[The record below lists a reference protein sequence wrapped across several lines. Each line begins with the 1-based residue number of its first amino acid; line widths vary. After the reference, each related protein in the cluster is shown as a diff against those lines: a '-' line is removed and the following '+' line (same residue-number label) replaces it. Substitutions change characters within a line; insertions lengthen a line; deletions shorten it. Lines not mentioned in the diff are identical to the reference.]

1 MKLKSC
7 LRYFYIS
14 LFSFSLVAS
23 MLSQQVQPVYAD
35 RTDCATPGNDGPVTI
50 SANNTIVNTYFPGT
64 ANANAGNTSITI
76 GGYSGANVGI
86 QPGDLLL
93 VIQMQ
98 GANINPNNDNT
109 YGAGTGSGNGNLNDA
124 NFTAGQYEYVVAT
137 NTVPTAGGTLN
148 INTQLM
154 FSYSTRNFTAGSQGQ
169 RRFQVIRVPQY
180 SSLTITA
187 AGTLTAFSWNGNVGG
202 IVAID
207 VAGALNLTNNAT
219 NGNINV
225 NGQGFRGG
233 GGVTGGGRAGTLATD
248 YSTISPTPNGSKGEG
263 IAGTPRYIFT
273 GAAVTDQGV
282 ALEGYPP
289 YNPPT
294 NTLGGTMARGAPGN
308 AGGGGTDA
316 NPTTNDQNA
325 GGGGGGNGGAGG
337 KGGFSWSTYKDTGGI
352 GGAAFPAAPNRLVLG
367 GGEARV

>member
-1 MKLKSC
+1 
-7 LRYFYIS
+7 
-14 LFSFSLVAS
+14 

-233 GGVTGGGRAGTLATD
+233 GGVTGGGRAGLLLPITVRSPQRQMVLKERESRVHRVIFLQEPRSLIRGLHLKVILLTIRQRTPSVARWPVVPLEMPVAVELTL
-248 YSTISPTPNGSKGEG
+248 IQLPM
-263 IAGTPRYIFT
+263 IRMQ
-273 GAAVTDQGV
+273 AA
-282 ALEGYPP
+282 E
-289 YNPPT
+289 
-294 NTLGGTMARGAPGN
+294 
-308 AGGGGTDA
+308 AGGMAVRVEKEGFPGAHTKTQA
-316 NPTTNDQNA
+316 GSAARLSRLLPIAWFWA
-325 GGGGGGNGGAGG
+325 GGRRGCNQ
-337 KGGFSWSTYKDTGGI
+337 
-352 GGAAFPAAPNRLVLG
+352 
-367 GGEARV
+367 